1 MTYRNCT
8 RIKIDDAS
16 PMLWLMTASLLNIQP
31 PLRGCAMYFDLGGN
45 KQKMIWFRLST
56 WLVIYPFKLDCL
68 FQFGNLGIDLMHF
81 HFWLLHATWPHFQ
94 CLNTCGNPMPRRLP
108 SLIFHRFSC
117 NLDHLP
123 NPQLSWQQ
131 LHRGGWFSG
140 HLGWQLPGW
149 WQQPCNRAAAWCRGV
164 ALYTP
169 CVCGLEGYRGGGNL
183 GHSDRRRWKFYG
195 VLATFDVVGC
205 RGVRSLGAWKRL
217 QSVNFSFAR

>member
-1 MTYRNCT
+1 
-8 RIKIDDAS
+8 
-16 PMLWLMTASLLNIQP
+16 
-31 PLRGCAMYFDLGGN
+31 
-45 KQKMIWFRLST
+45 
-56 WLVIYPFKLDCL
+56 
-68 FQFGNLGIDLMHF
+68 MHF
-81 HFWLLHATWPHFQ
+81 HFWLLHATWHHFQ

-131 LHRGGWFSG
+131 LHSRGGWFSG

-149 WQQPCNRAAAWCRGV
+149 RQQPCNRAAAWCRGV

-169 CVCGLEGYRGGGNL
+169 CVCSLEGYRGGGNL

-195 VLATFDVVGC
+195 VLATFDGC
-205 RGVRSLGAWKRL
+205 ELPGGPVFGCLWDFRVWTFLL
-217 QSVNFSFAR
+217 QDSPKKNLEGHLIESKLF